1 VKLKG
6 TKKHLNTFRHQKRK
20 TNPWHT
26 DDISQQDKPNKKAP
40 KRRARRAKRKNH
52 KILHFRCPTL
62 NSEAEINNMS
72 PDPTAK
78 YKSHNQTI
86 FQLQTNPT
94 TKLYSQTSRFLL

>member
-40 KRRARRAKRKNH
+40 KRRARRAKRKKQQRNC
-52 KILHFRCPTL
+52 IP
-62 NSEAEINNMS
+62 
-72 PDPTAK
+72 
-78 YKSHNQTI
+78 
-86 FQLQTNPT
+86 
-94 TKLYSQTSRFLL
+94 KLLDSYSNLKP